1 MSVRTRS
8 RDAPLAATERSDT
21 RAEGEGKS
29 VEHRVTSA
37 YIDLQLWR
45 NDQDDLN
52 FLQSVSHQGNVRD
65 TPDEYTVSTPRL
77 SVWLLHCV

>member
-8 RDAPLAATERSDT
+8 RDAPRAATERSDT

-29 VEHRVTSA
+29 VHVEHRVTSA

-45 NDQDDLN
+45 NDQDDLK

-77 SVWLLHCV
+77 SVWLLH